1 MRKNRRPINLEKLKE
16 DDARNSEKHA
26 FLPRTKCKNEI
37 CLLRQAL
44 SSKMC
49 SQIFCSPFTEP
60 SALAFPW
67 HHFQPK
73 NYSAEITLTLFQKKH
88 MCFLFLDGIIL
99 QAYLMSWNMHGA
111 RSSYRTCAK
120 YRGIS
125 NNVGST
131 CNPSSEGYFQVD
143 SPLPVVNS
151 PFAPPLPIDN
161 RYL

>member
-73 NYSAEITLTLFQKKH
+73 NYSAEITLTLFQKKTH
-88 MCFLFLDGIIL
+88 VFPFFRWH
-99 QAYLMSWNMHGA
+99 Y
-111 RSSYRTCAK
+111 
-120 YRGIS
+120 
-125 NNVGST
+125 
-131 CNPSSEGYFQVD
+131 PSSIFDVMEYARRKVILSHLCQISRNKQQRRFHVQPLKWGLFPSRL
-143 SPLPVVNS
+143 SPS
-151 PFAPPLPIDN
+151 SGQFSIRTSSTDW
-161 RYL
+161 

>member
-1 MRKNRRPINLEKLKE
+1 MGKKIERPIALEKLNWWCKE
-16 DDARNSEKHA
+16 LWKKLS
-26 FLPRTKCKNEI
+26 FWPRTKCKNEI

-73 NYSAEITLTLFQKKH
+73 NYSAEITLTLYFKKTRVFPFFRWH
-88 MCFLFLDGIIL
+88 CPSSIFDVVEYARRKVIL
-99 QAYLMSWNMHGA
+99 ELI
-111 RSSYRTCAK
+111 CAK

-131 CNPSSEGYFQVD
+131 CNPSSGRYF
-143 SPLPVVNS
+143 
-151 PFAPPLPIDN
+151 PIDN